1 MKSFKLIRT
10 TIVAFMLAFTVLT
23 TSACSSGATITDAS
37 RTLPAYEQLERGDT
51 AAGQTYGDWVVKT
64 AQGLI
69 TDAYVRDNDKLGVV
83 ISPDVQPDEV
93 RTLAKSLLQGFNNKF
108 TNRDLTVLV
117 YAPDKELILTA
128 DYDDTSKQIVYR

>member
-10 TIVAFMLAFTVLT
+10 TVVACMLAIMVLT
-23 TSACSSGATITDAS
+23 TAACSSPTLTDSS

-51 AAGQTYGDWVVKT
+51 AAGQTYGDWVVET

-83 ISPDVQPDEV
+83 ISPDVEPSEV
-93 RTLAKSLLQGFNNKF
+93 RTLAKSLLQGFNTKF

-128 DYDDTSKQIVYR
+128 EYDDTSKQIVYQ